1 MRRRK
6 KDGVP
11 GGTFVREAVQTTCD
25 QCLRPLGTVLHQ
37 QEHLWRVHAHPPD
50 LQARDERGDVGQC
63 EGMQAQGQSW
73 GGIRDQAAGGTLGLW
88 RRNWQERADLKYSH
102 R

>member
-1 MRRRK
+1 M
-6 KDGVP
+6 GS
-11 GGTFVREAVQTTCD
+11 REAPLSVRLCRQRVTSVSA
-25 QCLRPLGTVLHQ
+25 LGTVLHQ
-37 QEHLWRVHAHPPD
+37 QEQLWRVHAHPPD
-50 LQARDERGDVGQC
+50 LQARDERGDVGRC
-63 EGMQAQGQSW
+63 EGMGAQGQSW